1 MANATIIEY
10 LVTMLKKFRLF
21 VFFSIAIS
29 NNTLLA
35 EESIITDSSGFQA
48 TITRDKWGVPHIYGE
63 RDEDAAFGL
72 AFAHANDDIKNI
84 AENMVLY
91 RAQSGLKRGFQGAA
105 ADYLIKA
112 LDFDSLIKKN
122 YESDLSLEVRKV
134 IEGYAAGLNYWNEVN
149 DKNKYK
155 SIFPVSP
162 KDIVKGFVI
171 QNLLFS
177 GVASEIQ
184 RLQEGRTK
192 SNQEISSQSYLLNQH
207 QNILGSNAIAV
218 GPNKTNDGSTR
229 LIINSH
235 QPLEGP
241 VAWYEAHIRSDEGW
255 NMMGGTFPGAPFIFV
270 GFNENIGWG
279 MTVNKPDLT
288 DIYQL
293 EINPQNKDQYLLD
306 GQWTNFKKK
315 KVALPIKLFG
325 PIRWTFKREVKESLH
340 GLVIENDQGVFAVRF
355 TGMNEIRQV
364 EQWYRMNKSRNMD
377 QWLSAMNLRAI
388 ASFNAIFADKNKNIL
403 FLHNGA
409 IPKRKKNIDW
419 SGKIDGTDS
428 QLIWREIEPFD
439 SLPLIIN
446 PESGWL
452 VSTNQDPFKV
462 TSVESNLKR
471 DDYSHT
477 LGLQTRMTNRAYRA
491 LEMLEDKEKI
501 SKDDLLKIKFDN
513 EYSKQSRSY
522 KYIEP
527 IFNMQFDSKILKD
540 AQKVL
545 LNWNLRTDFNN
556 RGAALGVCILSHEWL
571 AEQESRKPSEI
582 MPIFQECANELK
594 KNFNRLDP
602 KWSEVNFLI
611 RGKNKIPVQGGPDT
625 MRAIYG
631 ETQKDSTLKAVAGD
645 GLIAYVEWDING
657 DLSTESIHQYGSA
670 TQDKES
676 VHYSDQINLF
686 SEESLKMTF
695 FKSDQLKLN
704 TSSQS
709 EIPLN
714 AQ

>member
-1 MANATIIEY
+1 
-10 LVTMLKKFRLF
+10 
-21 VFFSIAIS
+21 
-29 NNTLLA
+29 
-35 EESIITDSSGFQA
+35 
-48 TITRDKWGVPHIYGE
+48 
-63 RDEDAAFGL
+63 
-72 AFAHANDDIKNI
+72 
-84 AENMVLY
+84 
-91 RAQSGLKRGFQGAA
+91 
-105 ADYLIKA
+105 
-112 LDFDSLIKKN
+112 
-122 YESDLSLEVRKV
+122 
-134 IEGYAAGLNYWNEVN
+134 
-149 DKNKYK
+149 
-155 SIFPVSP
+155 
-162 KDIVKGFVI
+162 
-171 QNLLFS
+171 
-177 GVASEIQ
+177 
-184 RLQEGRTK
+184 
-192 SNQEISSQSYLLNQH
+192 
-207 QNILGSNAIAV
+207 
-218 GPNKTNDGSTR
+218 
-229 LIINSH
+229 
-235 QPLEGP
+235 
-241 VAWYEAHIRSDEGW
+241 
-255 NMMGGTFPGAPFIFV
+255 
-270 GFNENIGWG
+270 
-279 MTVNKPDLT
+279 
-288 DIYQL
+288 
-293 EINPQNKDQYLLD
+293 
-306 GQWTNFKKK
+306 
-315 KVALPIKLFG
+315 LPIKLFG
-325 PIRWTFKREVKESLH
+325 PIKWTFKREVKESLH

-657 DLSTESIHQYGSA
+657 DLSTESVHQYGSA
-670 TQDKES
+670 TQDEDS
-676 VHYSDQINLF
+676 MHYSDQMNLF
-686 SEESLKMTF
+686 SEERLKMTL
-695 FKSDQLKLN
+695 FKLDQLKIN

-714 AQ
+714 VQ

>member
-10 LVTMLKKFRLF
+10 PIIMLKKFGLF
-21 VFFSIAIS
+21 LFFSIAIS
-29 NNTLLA
+29 NNTILA
-35 EESIITDSSGFQA
+35 EESIINDSRGFQA

-72 AFAHANDDIKNI
+72 AFAHADDDIKNI

-91 RAQSGLKRGFQGAA
+91 RAQSGLKQGFQGAA

-122 YESDLSLEVRKV
+122 YESDLSLEVRQV

-192 SNQEISSQSYLLNQH
+192 SNQENLSQSYLLNQH
-207 QNILGSNAIAV
+207 QNILGSNAIAI

-293 EINPQNKDQYLLD
+293 KINPQNKDQYFLD
-306 GQWTNFKKK
+306 GHWKNFLKKK
-315 KVALPIKLFG
+315 IALPIKLFG
-325 PIRWTFKREVKESLH
+325 PLRWTFKREVKESLH

-364 EQWYRMNKSRNMD
+364 EQWYRMNKSSNMD

-388 ASFNAIFADKNKNIL
+388 ASFNAVFADKNKNIL

-419 SGKIDGTDS
+419 SGIIDGTDS
-428 QLIWREIEPFD
+428 QFIWSEIEPFN

-452 VSTNQDPFKV
+452 VSANQDPFKV
-462 TSVESNLKR
+462 TSVESNLDR
-471 DDYSHT
+471 NDYSHT

-491 LEMLEDKEKI
+491 LEMLEDKGKI

-513 EYSKQSRSY
+513 QYSKQSRSY
-522 KYIEP
+522 KYIEA
-527 IFNMQFDSKILKD
+527 IFKMQFDRKILKD
-540 AQKVL
+540 AQKIL
-545 LNWNLRTDFNN
+545 LNWDLRTDFNN

-571 AEQESRKPSEI
+571 AEQESRKPPEV
-582 MPIFQECANELK
+582 MPIFQECVDDLW

-631 ETQKDSTLKAVAGD
+631 ETQRDSTLKAVAGD
-645 GLIAYVEWDING
+645 GLITYVEWDING

-670 TQDKES
+670 TQDEES

>member
-1 MANATIIEY
+1 MANATIIEFP
-10 LVTMLKKFRLF
+10 VIMLKNFRLL

-29 NNTLLA
+29 NNVLLA
-35 EESIITDSSGFQA
+35 EENTIFESSGYQA
-48 TITRDKWGVPHIYGE
+48 TITRDKWGVPHIFGK

-72 AFAHANDDIKNI
+72 AYAHADDDIKNI

-91 RAQSGLKRGFQGAA
+91 RAQSALEQGFQGAA

-112 LDFDSLIKKN
+112 LDFDSLIKEN

-149 DKNKYK
+149 DDNKYK
-155 SIFPVSP
+155 SIFPVSS
-162 KDIVKGFVI
+162 KDIVTGFVI

-177 GVASEIQ
+177 GVVSEIQ
-184 RLQEGRTK
+184 ILQEGRTK
-192 SNQEISSQSYLLNQH
+192 FNQENPSQSHLLRQY
-207 QNILGSNAIAV
+207 QNILGSNAIAI
-218 GPNKTNDGSTR
+218 GPNKTDDGSTR

-270 GFNENIGWG
+270 GFNENLGWG
-279 MTVNKPDLT
+279 LTVNKPDLT

-340 GLVIENDQGVFAVRF
+340 GLVIENDHGVFAVRF

-364 EQWYRMNKSRNMD
+364 EQWYRMNKSSNKD
-377 QWLSAMNLRAI
+377 QWLSAMNIRAI
-388 ASFNAIFADKNKNIL
+388 ASFNAIFADKDKNIL

-428 QLIWREIEPFD
+428 KLIWSELEPFD

-491 LEMLEDKEKI
+491 LEMLEDKGKI

-513 EYSKQSRSY
+513 QYSKHSRSY

-545 LNWNLRTDFNN
+545 LNWDLRTDFNN

-571 AEQESRKPSEI
+571 AEQESRKPPEI
-582 MPIFQECANELK
+582 MPIFQECANELN

-670 TQDKES
+670 TQDEES
-676 VHYSDQINLF
+676 MHYSDQINLF
-686 SEESLKMTF
+686 SEERLKMTF
-695 FKSDQLKLN
+695 FELGQLKIN
-704 TSSQS
+704 TSSRS

-714 AQ
+714 VQ

>member
-270 GFNENIGWG
+270 GFNENLGWG
-279 MTVNKPDLT
+279 LTVNKPDLT

-364 EQWYRMNKSRNMD
+364 EQWYRMNKSSNMD

-409 IPKRKKNIDW
+409 IPKRKKNIKW
-419 SGKIDGTDS
+419 SGIIDGTDS
-428 QLIWREIEPFD
+428 QLIWSEIEPFD

-462 TSVESNLKR
+462 TSAESNLNR

-491 LEMLEDKEKI
+491 LEMLEDKGKI

-513 EYSKQSRSY
+513 QYSKQSRSY
-522 KYIEP
+522 KYIEA
-527 IFNMQFDSKILKD
+527 IFNMQFDRKILKD

-545 LNWNLRTDFNN
+545 LNWDLRTDFNN

-571 AEQESRKPSEI
+571 AEQESRKPPEV
-582 MPIFQECANELK
+582 MPIFQECADDLK

-631 ETQKDSTLKAVAGD
+631 EIQRDSTLKAVAGD
-645 GLIAYVEWDING
+645 GLITYVEWDING